1 LFQSP
6 HRAPSSSGGAK
17 KRVPCAVEALR
28 AQAAGGLSKFIY
40 RLAKPDYI
48 SY

>member
-6 HRAPSSSGGAK
+6 HPAPRSSGGAK
-17 KRVPCAVEALR
+17 KRAPCAVEAVR
-28 AQAAGGLSKFIY
+28 AQEAGGLSKFIY
-40 RLAKPDYI
+40 RLAKPDCI